1 MSTFKKCKV
10 VMLPTKKASNIHS
23 YMYNLGTRKEPKQT
37 YQMNGNTQISYAQHL
52 YIISDDVIKEGDWLY
67 NLQSKKI
74 RQCFSI
80 EKNRLVYNEY
90 DKKIIATSDN
100 SLAVDI
106 IDIEEYSFDIVY
118 LPQPSQSFI
127 EKYIKQYNKE
137 NIITDIMVEYERDE
151 EVTGYEYDTLKV
163 DKDNTI
169 TIKRIKDTFGLEE
182 VKKLCK
188 SAFITGSR
196 INDIN
201 YFEWEKI
208 IYKFLHLICF
218 WLFYSY

>member
-10 VMLPTKKASNIHS
+10 VMLPTEKASTLYSTSDPLI
-23 YMYNLGTRKEPKQT
+23 PKLFKCSNVEVS
-37 YQMNGNTQISYAQHL
+37 NGATGKNQHL
-52 YIISDDVIKEGDWLY
+52 YIISDDVIKEDDWLY

-100 SLAVDI
+100 SLAVAI
-106 IDIEEYSFDIVY
+106 IDIEQYSFDIVY